1 MRQKNG
7 KVEAT
12 NRSILKLKKYKLTI
26 TKLRN
31 CSFKNFQWDLVHSNT
46 TKKTHITKK
55 KNRLINE
62 INIMKISM

>member
-1 MRQKNG
+1 MRQKNE

-31 CSFKNFQWDLVHSNT
+31 YSFKNFQWDLVYLNT
-46 TKKTHITKK
+46 T
-55 KNRLINE
+55 
-62 INIMKISM
+62 